1 MIFLI
6 ANIKGGVG
14 KSTIATNLAALRAQH
29 FEKKPKKGKKSILLI
44 DADEQGSSSTWA
56 NLRQKTTNQ
65 PKVYF
70 QKSTDEQIEG
80 VILQNNNDFEDLII
94 DAGGV
99 DTDAVRYALLHAN
112 RLLIPIIP
120 GPFDIWAFEK
130 FLKILIEADK
140 TRKQRETQPLMTAVL
155 LNKKPSQVHSKLF
168 NAILDYLEEQK
179 EKIAVNILD
188 TTIGLR
194 TVFGLCANEGLAL
207 NEFKP
212 TNKKANKEITDLHN
226 EIWD

>member
-140 TRKQRETQPLMTAVL
+140 TRKQRKTQPLMTAVL